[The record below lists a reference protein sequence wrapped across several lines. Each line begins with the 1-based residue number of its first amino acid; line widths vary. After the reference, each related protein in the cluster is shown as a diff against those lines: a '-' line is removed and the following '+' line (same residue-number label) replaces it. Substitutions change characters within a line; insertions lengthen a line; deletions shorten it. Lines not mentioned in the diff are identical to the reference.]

1 MGQPNSRL
9 VLLGTGTPNAEP
21 ERSGPS
27 VAVIADESAYLVDA
41 GPGVVRRAV
50 AAHEA
55 GIASL
60 APEKLTRVFLTHLHS
75 DHTAGLPDLLLTPW
89 TLGRETPLEVFGP
102 RGTARMV
109 QHLTEAFR
117 ADIEERTRG
126 LEPANSTGWKS
137 SVFEIEEGE
146 IYADRKVQV
155 SALAVSHGRWTA
167 FAYRLQTS
175 DRTVIVSGDTA
186 PTAAL
191 ENFARN
197 CDVLLHEV
205 YSAKAFAEKDPEWQ
219 EYHRSVHTSSLELGK
234 LAARVRPGMLVLYHQ
249 LYWGT
254 SDEELLSEIRLHYKG
269 EVRSGRD
276 LDVF

>member
-1 MGQPNSRL
+1 MGQSNSRL

-27 VAVIADESAYLVDA
+27 VAVITDESAYLVDA

-50 AAHEA
+50 AARDA

-60 APEKLTRVFLTHLHS
+60 APEKLSRVFLTHLHS

-89 TLGRETPLEVFGP
+89 VLGRDTPLEVFGP
-102 RGTARMV
+102 RGTAQMV

-137 SVFEIEEGE
+137 SVFEIEEGDV
-146 IYADRKVQV
+146 YADRTVQV

-175 DRTVIVSGDTA
+175 DRTVVVSGDTA
-186 PTAAL
+186 PNTAL
-191 ENFARN
+191 EDFARN

-249 LYWGT
+249 LYWGR
-254 SDEELLSEIRLHYKG
+254 SDDELLDEIRLHYKG

-276 LDVF
+276 LDVL